1 MLANAQPQGG
11 PTLCAGDIVT
21 TGSCTGA
28 PYVPGPGLYR
38 AEFSDLGAVEL
49 RFE

>member
-1 MLANAQPQGG
+1 MLANAQPAGSAG
-11 PTLCAGDIVT
+11 LRAGDIVT

-28 PYVPGPGLYR
+28 PFVPGPGLYR